1 MSFPSKES
9 ALNKIHTP
17 TRQELESRISRF
29 GQLREMTTRT
39 SELAD
44 VPQGAIDLIFAR
56 KILPVILDNTKNPF
70 GSSAPIIGAART
82 TMFISVMPPGQGA
95 CLHSH
100 NDTYET
106 FMVLQGRIEYR
117 IGDPVEHTITLDQ
130 WDAFSCPPGVYRG
143 FHNAGAT
150 DAVQLTVI
158 TGLADGRD
166 DASVPDSVAQQLR
179 GEYGD
184 GVVDAFR
191 KLFSFD
197 PPRNA

>member
-1 MSFPSKES
+1 M
-9 ALNKIHTP
+9 NKIQTP
-17 TRQELESRISRF
+17 TRQELDSRISRF

-44 VPQGAIDLIFAR
+44 VPQGAIDQIFAR

-106 FMVLQGRIEYR
+106 FMVLEGRIEYH
-117 IGDPVEHTITLDQ
+117 IGDPVEHTITLDK

-143 FHNAGAT
+143 FHNSGST

-179 GEYGD
+179 GDYGD

-197 PPRNA
+197 PPRAP